1 MSFEEAKEQLM
12 KEHNINEEE
21 FQELWERVKVCFET
35 IVEICKNVADQIRE
49 LMDIYLNDIDKS
61 VYPAQRRIYRNIPIL
76 RSQVLMNKPKYI
88 RARSCC

>member
-1 MSFEEAKEQLM
+1 MAIEEVKEQIM
-12 KEHNINEEE
+12 KKYNLTDEE

-35 IVEICKNVADQIRE
+35 VVEICRNVADRIRE

-61 VYPAQRRIYRNIPIL
+61 VYPVQRRIYRN